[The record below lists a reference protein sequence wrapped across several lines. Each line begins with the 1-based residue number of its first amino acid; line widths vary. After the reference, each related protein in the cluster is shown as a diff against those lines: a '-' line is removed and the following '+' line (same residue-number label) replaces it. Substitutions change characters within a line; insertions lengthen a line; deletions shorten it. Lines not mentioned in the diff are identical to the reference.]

1 MAAMT
6 RAEDTTDIVHQGDT
20 TGPDV
25 VEHLQLEKMMKV
37 GELYSESRIDMDA
50 RMCFN
55 NGEIH
60 DI

>member
-6 RAEDTTDIVHQGDT
+6 REDTTDIVHQGGT

-25 VEHLQLEKMMKV
+25 VEHLQLEKMKV
-37 GELYSESRIDMDA
+37 GELYSEPRIDMET